1 MKNRWGSPIQQTR
14 NEAMWRYV
22 NFKKVLPSMLLV
34 AVIIAIGVTM
44 ITTLRSQDRK
54 EQAAWNQVLRED
66 QDTAAR
72 AREALSLVD
81 KLEAAEKQYPQGSA
95 EVKLLQEKI
104 LEVWPD
110 FTRAG
115 PNGTLGIPS
124 FKSMRRQLKFY
135 ISRA

>member
-1 MKNRWGSPIQQTR
+1 MRHHLNLMKI
-14 NEAMWRYV
+14 
-22 NFKKVLPSMLLV
+22 LPSMLLV

-44 ITTLRSQDRK
+44 IATVWSQDRK
-54 EQAAWNQVLRED
+54 EQSAWNEVLRQD

-81 KLEAAEKQYPQGSA
+81 ELEAAEKQYPQGSA

-104 LEVWPD
+104 LELWPD

-115 PNGTLGIPS
+115 PDGTVGLPS
-124 FKSMRRQLKFY
+124 FKNMRRQLKFY

>member
-14 NEAMWRYV
+14 NEAMWRNV

-34 AVIIAIGVTM
+34 AVIIVIGVTM
-44 ITTLRSQDRK
+44 ITTMRSQDRK
-54 EQAAWNQVLRED
+54 EQADWDQVLRED

-81 KLEAAEKQYPQGSA
+81 KLEAAEKQNPQGSA

-115 PNGTLGIPS
+115 PNGTLGLPS
-124 FKSMRRQLKFY
+124 FKNMRRQLKLY